1 MITVTNEKPIRIVRT
16 PHSKDR
22 PYFSMARA
30 TAQDSNLSYEALGM
44 LTYLLS
50 KPDSWEINIKDI
62 AKRSTKYKAYKIL
75 RELRKAGYMKLEKE
89 KGEGRFGKWVYQI
102 FETQQLIE
110 FQQVENQQVE
120 NQHTQYVQSKPDSTQ
135 ETQNTPRKRSERK
148 REPFYDAIS
157 TTFKLSASGQIVC
170 IRSMMLG
177 NAKRGMWKECNFEP
191 PVNDAQEI
199 LDFGGYMTKRIDDMR
214 KQGKKIDN
222 ITAAVTIQRWFYDF
236 REEKRKASQPMS
248 EKERW
253 ASIPELRGITE
264 IIR

>member
-1 MITVTNEKPIRIVRT
+1 MTNEKPIRIVRT

-120 NQHTQYVQSKPDSTQ
+120 NQHTQYVQSTPDSTQ

-148 REPFYDAIS
+148 REPFYDAIAS
-157 TTFKLSASGQIVC
+157 IFKLTASGQIVS
-170 IRSMMLG
+170 IRSMMQG
-177 NAKRGMWKECNFEP
+177 TAKRGTWKDCNFEP

-199 LDFGGYMTKRIDDMR
+199 LDFGGYMSKRMVE
-214 KQGKKIDN
+214 KKITEP

-236 REEKRKASQPMS
+236 REEKRKASQPMT